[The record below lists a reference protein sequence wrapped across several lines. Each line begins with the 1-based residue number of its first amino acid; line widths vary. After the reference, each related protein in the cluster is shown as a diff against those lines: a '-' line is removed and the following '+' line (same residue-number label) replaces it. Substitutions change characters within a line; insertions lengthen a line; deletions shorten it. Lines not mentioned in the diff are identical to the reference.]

1 MKDQNIEKQV
11 LVTGGTG
18 FVGAHCVLQ
27 LLQKGYKVRTTLR
40 SMSKKDNVL
49 AMMKVGG
56 VSTFENLEFIETDL
70 AKDTNWDLA
79 VKDCDYVLHVA
90 SPIYLRIPK
99 DENEMI
105 VPAVEGTIRVL
116 RAARDAGVKRV
127 VITSNFG
134 AVGYSEKH
142 PTRIITEESWTD
154 PNEKGL
160 GAYLKSKVFAERAA
174 WNFMEKEGGAMELSV
189 INPAGIFGPSLGP
202 EISSGF
208 QLLKMLLDGS
218 MRWVPNIPM
227 GIVDVRDVADLHIRA
242 MTDPKA
248 SGERFL
254 AVSGGVMTLQE
265 IAVLL
270 KESMGDAAKNVS
282 IRKLPDWIVRLAAVF
297 NPVAKNV
304 APQLGKNKNASYEKA
319 RTLLGWLPGNNEDAI
334 LASAESLIRFGI
346 IKSDE

>member
-1 MKDQNIEKQV
+1 MKEQTIDKKA

-18 FVGAHCVLQ
+18 FVGAQCVLQ

-40 SMSKKDNVL
+40 SMTKKNDVL
-49 AMMKVGG
+49 TMMKVGG
-56 VSTFENLEFIETDL
+56 INTFENLEFIETDL
-70 AKDTNWDLA
+70 TKDTNWDLA
-79 VKDCDYVLHVA
+79 VEGCDYVLHVA
-90 SPIYLRIPK
+90 SPIYLKIPK

-116 RAARDAGVKRV
+116 RAARNAGVKRV

-134 AVGYSEKH
+134 AVGYSVKD
-142 PTRIITEESWTD
+142 PTILITEESWTD

-174 WNFMEKEGGAMELSV
+174 WNFMEKEGGEMELSV

-208 QLLKMLLDGS
+208 ELLKRLLDGS

-242 MTDPKA
+242 MTNPKA

-254 AVSGGVMTLQE
+254 AVSGGIMTLPE

-270 KESMGDAAKNVS
+270 KGSLGDAAKNVS
-282 IRKLPDWIVRLAAVF
+282 TRRLPDWIIKLAALF
-297 NPVAKNV
+297 NPMAKNI
-304 APQLGKNKNASYEKA
+304 APQLGKNKNASNEKA
-319 RTLLGWLPGNNEDAI
+319 RRLLGWSPGSNEEAV
-334 LASAESLIRFGI
+334 LASAKSLIRFGV
-346 IKSDE
+346 IKSDA

>member
-1 MKDQNIEKQV
+1 MKEQTIDKKV

-18 FVGAHCVLQ
+18 FVGAQCVLQ

-40 SMSKKDNVL
+40 SMNKKNDVL

-56 VSTFENLEFIETDL
+56 IDKIENLEFIETDL
-70 AKDTNWDLA
+70 TKDTNWDLA
-79 VKDCDYVLHVA
+79 VEGCDFVLHVA
-90 SPIYLRIPK
+90 SPIYLKIPK

-105 VPAVEGTIRVL
+105 LPAVEGTIRVL
-116 RAARDAGVKRV
+116 RAARNAGVKRV

-142 PTRIITEESWTD
+142 PTKLITEESWTD

-174 WNFMEKEGGAMELSV
+174 WKFMEKEGGEMELSV
-189 INPAGIFGPSLGP
+189 VNPAGIFGLSLGP

-208 QLLKMLLDGS
+208 ELLKRLLDGS

-242 MTDPKA
+242 MTNPKA

-254 AVSGGVMTLQE
+254 AVSGGVMTLPE

-270 KESMGDAAKNVS
+270 KESMGDAGKNVS
-282 IRKLPDWIVRLAAVF
+282 TRRLPDLIVKLAALF

-304 APQLGKNKNASYEKA
+304 APQLGKNKKASNEK
-319 RTLLGWLPGNNEDAI
+319 P
-334 LASAESLIRFGI
+334 ESY
-346 IKSDE
+346 